1 MELLWVVKENVW
13 CFQTGSQD
21 TSSAGSQ
28 GVRGPSVPRS
38 HTDSP
43 ALGPW
48 SDLTLTRGAH
58 SALAN
63 QPSPALG
70 LWSSVHTQ
78 SMDLMTQG
86 EQRQSVS
93 RKAPGKSTAPTPR
106 TGEDEVVT
114 WTQTFSQHSVY
125 TTLSSW
131 TAYLLVNENVRI
143 I

>member
-1 MELLWVVKENVW
+1 MGSKRKCLMLSDRL
-13 CFQTGSQD
+13 TGFKQCRL
-21 TSSAGSQ
+21 T
-28 GVRGPSVPRS
+28 RGPGNQCPKKPHRQPC
-38 HTDSP
+38 TR
-43 ALGPW
+43 AW
-48 SDLTLTRGAH
+48 SDLTLTHGAH
-58 SALAN
+58 SALTN

-70 LWSSVHTQ
+70 LWSSVHTHP
-78 SMDLMTQG
+78 MDLMTQG
-86 EQRQSVS
+86 EQPQSVYC
-93 RKAPGKSTAPTPR
+93 KAPGKSTAPTPR